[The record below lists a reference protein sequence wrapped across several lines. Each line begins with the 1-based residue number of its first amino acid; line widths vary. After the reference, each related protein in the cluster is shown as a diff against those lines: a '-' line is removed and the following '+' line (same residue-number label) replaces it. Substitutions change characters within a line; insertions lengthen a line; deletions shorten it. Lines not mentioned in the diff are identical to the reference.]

1 MIEGI
6 KKIFGLHGE
15 EEVHYGSKG
24 GMWPGSDDP
33 WDDGMTP

>member
-24 GMWPGSDDP
+24 MWPGSDDP
-33 WDDGMTP
+33 WDDRMTL